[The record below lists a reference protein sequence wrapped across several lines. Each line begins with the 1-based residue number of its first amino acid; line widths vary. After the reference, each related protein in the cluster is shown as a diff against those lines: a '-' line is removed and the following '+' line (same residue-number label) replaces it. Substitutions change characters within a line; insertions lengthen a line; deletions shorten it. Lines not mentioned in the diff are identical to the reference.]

1 MPAANTKANYKT
13 YEAQARMVRAIVAAH
28 PEVKWNYK
36 ASNPVESKQ
45 KIDSSPP
52 EIAACYGTDMTDHA
66 LNHRFRRLRAQA
78 VIIREGRAQGLD
90 MKDLSTDDN
99 FLPKTQENI
108 DKNNIAKYFG
118 QSTADG
124 IQFQFRTIKKDAEQL
139 RQVES
144 EGGNVANCLSIG
156 AGSSM
161 GPSTPS
167 KPTPSR
173 GAGSRSGATS
183 KRSRATVVS
192 TFIKRSGS
200 DEEDD
205 DINFSELDDTPS
217 KRIKTTGPA
226 RSAKSHTPSRRAA
239 TKAVATIAAGAQLE
253 SSASPPEDALTPL
266 TDSAPAPLSFAD
278 PASIFGNV
286 EHQHPAYD
294 SKLPL
299 FNTTTSFTSTGVD
312 EFLGSSGMNDGYP
325 GSSYNEYEGD
335 GEI

>member
-36 ASNPVESKQ
+36 
-45 KIDSSPP
+45 

-78 VIIREGRAQGLD
+78 IVIRDGRAQGFD
-90 MKDLSTDDN
+90 MKDMSTDDN
-99 FLPKTQENI
+99 FLPKTQENV
-108 DKNNIAKYFG
+108 DKHNIAKYFG

-156 AGSSM
+156 AGSSI

-173 GAGSRSGATS
+173 GAGSRSGATV
-183 KRSRATVVS
+183 KRSRAAAVP
-192 TFIKRSGS
+192 TFIKRSES
-200 DEEDD
+200 DDEEDD
-205 DINFSELDDTPS
+205 LNFSELDDTPS

-226 RSAKSHTPSRRAA
+226 RGAAKSRTPSRRAA

-266 TDSAPAPLSFAD
+266 TDSAPAPPVCAD
-278 PASIFGNV
+278 PASIFGSV
-286 EHQHPAYD
+286 EHRHPAYD
-294 SKLPL
+294 SKSQL
-299 FNTTTSFTSTGVD
+299 FSTSTTFTNNGID
-312 EFLGSSGMNDGYP
+312 EFLGSSGMDDVPMYP
-325 GSSYNEYEGD
+325 GSNYNEFEGD